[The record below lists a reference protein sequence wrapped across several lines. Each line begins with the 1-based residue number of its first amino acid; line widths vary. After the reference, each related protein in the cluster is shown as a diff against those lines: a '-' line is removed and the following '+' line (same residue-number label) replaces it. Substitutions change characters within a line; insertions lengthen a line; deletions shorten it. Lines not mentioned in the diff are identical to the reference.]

1 MLEQEETQELAETK
15 LRFTER
21 FNFEMLIAACAVL
34 ISIAS
39 FYATFLQANAA
50 EKQVTAMTLPLM
62 NFLTGNVHPDGTHP
76 QITYVLANK
85 GVGPAKIET
94 FLLKYNNSYFSS
106 RKDYLNAC
114 CESEY
119 KEYKEQREKNLYP
132 AGSGMIT
139 SDPNQQIIPSGEE
152 VYYLQLPRHEVNEPL
167 YKKLDEVRGKT
178 SVAVCYCSL
187 LDNCYWL
194 TENNQISE
202 TPSCKE

>member
-1 MLEQEETQELAETK
+1 MSKVEQSLSEVPLKESSK
-15 LRFTER
+15 I
-21 FNFEMLIAACAVL
+21 NMEMLIAVCAVL

-39 FYATFLQANAA
+39 FYATYLQANAA

-62 NFLTGNVHPDGTHP
+62 NFLTGNVHPEETHP

-94 FLLKYNNSYFSS
+94 FLLKYKNSYFSS

-114 CESEY
+114 CGSEY
-119 KEYKEQREKNLYP
+119 KAYKEQREKNQYP

-139 SDPNQQIIPSGEE
+139 SDADQQIIPSGEE

-167 YKKLDEVRGKT
+167 YKKLDEVRGNT

-194 TENNQISE
+194 TENNQITE

>member
-1 MLEQEETQELAETK
+1 MSEVEQSLSQVPLKESSK
-15 LRFTER
+15 I
-21 FNFEMLIAACAVL
+21 NMEMLIAVCAVL

-62 NFLTGNVHPDGTHP
+62 NFLTGNVHPEGTHP

-94 FLLKYNNSYFSS
+94 FLLKYENSYYSS
-106 RKDYLNAC
+106 REDYLSAC
-114 CESEY
+114 CETEY
-119 KEYKEQREKNLYP
+119 KAYKEQREKSQYP

-139 SDPNQQIIPSGEE
+139 SDADQQIIPSGEE
-152 VYYLQLPRHEVNEPL
+152 VYYLQLPLHEINKAL

-178 SVAVCYCSL
+178 SVAACYCSL